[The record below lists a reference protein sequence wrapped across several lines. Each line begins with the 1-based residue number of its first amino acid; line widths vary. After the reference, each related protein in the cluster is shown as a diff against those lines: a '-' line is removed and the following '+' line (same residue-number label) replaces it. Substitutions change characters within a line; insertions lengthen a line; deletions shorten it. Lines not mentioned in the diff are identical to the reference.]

1 MWVVNSLRSVE
12 LSVSSVGVPAMM
24 DDELLGGEQA
34 ELIADM
40 TARSSGFP
48 LFKSTR
54 RVMSLYAFVDEGSG
68 GGIVV

>member
-1 MWVVNSLRSVE
+1 MCVVNSLRSVE
-12 LSVSSVGVPAMM
+12 LSVSSVVGVPAV
-24 DDELLGGEQA
+24 DEEVGDEKA

-54 RVMSLYAFVDEGSG
+54 RDMSLYAFVDEGSG

>member
-1 MWVVNSLRSVE
+1 MNSLRSVE
-12 LSVSSVGVPAMM
+12 LSVPSVGVPAM
-24 DDELLGGEQA
+24 DDEVVGGEQA

-40 TARSSGFP
+40 TARSSGCP

-68 GGIVV
+68 GDIVV

>member
-12 LSVSSVGVPAMM
+12 LSVSSVVGVPAVGEEVG
-24 DDELLGGEQA
+24 DEKA

-54 RVMSLYAFVDEGSG
+54 RDMSLCAFVDEGSG